1 MKKFFLIIA
10 IIILPLNKIYGE
22 NRSLKFIALGHIY
35 PIIND
40 EIRMNSLFKK
50 INSHSADYVFVLG
63 DSKLNEKK
71 YYKYLNKNINS
82 KLFFSPGN
90 HDISGKKIENYKK
103 NVGYMNSSFEDL
115 GVKFILV
122 NSSQSKNDLLN
133 YLKKNL
139 KDNFNG
145 LTIILTHHRIWDDTL
160 MSNAPYEHDK
170 SYFFEDI
177 YPIIKDKVDV
187 IIAGNSKRQ
196 HFRDLMDDEFSFG
209 KQNVNLIYWLDKIGD
224 IELYAVGMGDGKPK
238 ANFIVAEIKNYN
250 GGASAFVLTR
260 QDERDQVD
268 YVRSLYT
275 IGNHAYQSN
284 YGQVAVGDNI
294 TESNFDDGFS
304 VVAPLSDGNAVIAV
318 TLPAVISCDKGN
330 TKVRKPNVKGIM
342 QAKRANVDV
351 RTCEVPISSVNVV
364 SQSLPAA
371 KPAGK
376 KFEGGQNASE
386 VARLLRDEANII

>member
-50 INSHSADYVFVLG
+50 INSHSADYVFILG
-63 DSKLNEKK
+63 DSKLNERK
-71 YYKYLNKNINS
+71 YYEYLNKNINS

-122 NSSQSKNDLLN
+122 NSSQSKDDLLN

-224 IELYAVGMGDGKPK
+224 IELYSVGMGDGKPK
-238 ANFIVAEIKNYN
+238 ANFIVAEISNNKMIVKGDYSSVESYEILPKN
-250 GGASAFVLTR
+250 L
-260 QDERDQVD
+260 
-268 YVRSLYT
+268 
-275 IGNHAYQSN
+275 I
-284 YGQVAVGDNI
+284 
-294 TESNFDDGFS
+294 ESNQLRFTIHNTTAIRKLVEEKYFLINKNKTY
-304 VVAPLSDGNAVIAV
+304 AILIF
-318 TLPAVISCDKGN
+318 VISLFIFLIIK
-330 TKVRKPNVKGIM
+330 
-342 QAKRANVDV
+342 
-351 RTCEVPISSVNVV
+351 
-364 SQSLPAA
+364 L
-371 KPAGK
+371 K
-376 KFEGGQNASE
+376 KK
-386 VARLLRDEANII
+386 